1 MYNKPNAWNDPDMLE
16 VGNRGLSFIESRTHF
31 ALWCMMAAP
40 LIAGNNLAK
49 MTPEILKVL
58 TNKNA
63 ISVDQDKLGIP
74 CFLWTTVNGIEVWL
88 KPLAD
93 GNYAACF
100 LNRNSSS
107 ASLDFNCKQTAT
119 DPDFKKSYTMDGS
132 YDVFDIWNNKNIGT
146 TRKNISAT
154 VKGHDAL
161 FVLLRKK

>member
-1 MYNKPNAWNDPDMLE
+1 
-16 VGNRGLSFIESRTHF
+16 
-31 ALWCMMAAP
+31 
-40 LIAGNNLAK
+40 
-49 MTPEILKVL
+49 VL